1 MQFFKEGILNR
12 YNIKP
17 EGLGEINI
25 DLSDNGEWVR
35 VDDIEHLLT
44 DSQKT
49 AHNSDYAKCNGC
61 KDEKLGGR
69 CLMCSRNFK
78 DEYN

>member
-1 MQFFKEGILNR
+1 MNR

-25 DLSDNGEWVR
+25 DLSDSGDWVR
-35 VDDIEHLLT
+35 FDDIEHLLK
-44 DSQKT
+44 DAQKT
-49 AHNSDYAKCNGC
+49 APNSDYAKCSGC
-61 KDEKLGGR
+61 KDEKLSGR